1 MSARNLLKLKCE
13 LDSLELCIQQWGLK
27 LQFLIP
33 DKEGKLREPL
43 IFKEGCHENHEVNC
57 DLPPRL
63 DEPEIGELQV
73 SDLEQ
78 CGVVE
83 EIEELL
89 SQDECPHLQQELRII
104 LFEERGFD
112 VYFRR
117 YHFRSFNLTS
127 WVVTPAP
134 HQVQL

>member
-1 MSARNLLKLKCE
+1 MNYDLSPRFDE
-13 LDSLELCIQQWGLK
+13 L
-27 LQFLIP
+27 
-33 DKEGKLREPL
+33 
-43 IFKEGCHENHEVNC
+43 
-57 DLPPRL
+57 
-63 DEPEIGELQV
+63 EIGELQV

-104 LFEERGFD
+104 LFEGRGFD
-112 VYFRR
+112 VYFRG
-117 YHFRSFNLTS
+117 YHFHSFYLTS
-127 WVVTPAP
+127 WEVTPAP